1 MRVLLCGMFLY
12 ASAQTV
18 QVLNLTAYYG
28 RWIQIYSDY
37 AVQASFE
44 RNLVCDSAYYYPYP
58 NNTVAV
64 VNSGNYESPVGN
76 LSQVYGWAAQ
86 DDPSLPGQ
94 LTVHLDVT
102 GGVGAPYW
110 IYKLGPIINKQYQYS
125 VVSDDVKL
133 TLFVLAR
140 NYTTFFNLYA
150 EDVVTWLFRNGFNGV
165 INSPIPTPQDGC
177 TYPYHWSEG
186 MQGLF

>member
-1 MRVLLCGMFLY
+1 MLWYV
-12 ASAQTV
+12 SAQTV

-28 RWIQIYSDY
+28 RWIQLYSDY

-58 NNTVAV
+58 NDTVAV
-64 VNSGNYESPVGN
+64 VNSGNYESPLGN

-86 DDPSLPGQ
+86 GDPSKPGQ
-94 LTVHLDVT
+94 LTVHLNT
-102 GGVGAPYW
+102 GKGGSDFGAPYW
-110 IYKLGPIINKQYQYS
+110 VYKLGPIVNTQYQYS
-125 VVSDDVKL
+125 VVSDDLKL

-140 NYTTFFNLYA
+140 NYTSFFNLYA
-150 EDVVTWLFRNGFNGV
+150 EEVLTWLFRNGFNGV

-177 TYPYHWSEG
+177 VYPYHWTEG
-186 MQGLF
+186 TRYSF